1 MPKASLPLSW
11 LPEVAANVFWPWA
24 GRASK
29 GAGPKSAGERVG
41 WEGLEKPQ
49 VDSVTF
55 LLLCAASLHVCP
67 LYHPSVRGLWVFEFP
82 HALRPIANFY
92 WPHHLIIQCPLK
104 DFPCIFYP
112 QSTWD
117 QTSGII
123 FESFPP

>member
-1 MPKASLPLSW
+1 MPKASLPLGW
-11 LPEVAANVFWPWA
+11 LPAVAANVFRPWA
-24 GRASK
+24 GRASE

-67 LYHPSVRGLWVFEFP
+67 LYHPPVRGFWVSEFP
-82 HALRPIANFY
+82 YALRPMANFC
-92 WPHHLIIQCPLK
+92 WPHHLISQRPLK
-104 DFPCIFYP
+104 DFSCIVYL

-117 QTSGII
+117 HL
-123 FESFPP
+123 